1 MTILLLGLI
10 AFLGLHVIRV
20 VAEPWRVRQV
30 AALGEGRWK
39 ALYSIA
45 SIAALALLIW
55 GFSMARVNT
64 PVVWSPP
71 NALHYLTGLLVL
83 VSFVLVAAAYVP
95 GTRIKSMTG
104 HPMTLGIKTW
114 AFAHLLS
121 AGTLA
126 DMLLFGSFL
135 AWAVMVYA
143 AARRRDRAAGTQRPD
158 GTLARDALALGV
170 GAVAWLAFAAG
181 LHQRL
186 IGVRAF
192 G

>member
-1 MTILLLGLI
+1 
-10 AFLGLHVIRV
+10 
-20 VAEPWRVRQV
+20 V